1 MANVVL
7 SNVQKR
13 FADGTIA
20 VHDFSLE
27 VEDGEFLTFLGP
39 SGCGKTTTLRMVA
52 GLETPSAGTIHFGNR
67 RIDDLE
73 PAERNVAMVFQSY
86 ALYPHMTVAEN
97 LAYPLRKRGVPKP
110 ERDTRVGATAK
121 LLQIEPL
128 LARRPK
134 QLSGGQQ
141 QRVALGRA
149 IIRDPDVFLLDEPLS
164 NLDATLRAYMRA
176 ELVQLHR
183 RIRKTM
189 IYVTHDQVEAMTM
202 STRIAVMH
210 QGRLQQVGPPNE
222 VYERPV
228 NRFVASF
235 VGTPAINFIDGRI
248 SVGGHGLEFVSDGL
262 VFPIGDHVSG
272 ADFHAGRSV
281 VAGIRPEDVMIGG
294 EVLGHGVG
302 GGDAEVLVVEPLGH
316 ETLVV
321 LRVGTSQVVARA
333 PARSDVRPG
342 QRLPFSINPQRVHLF
357 DSATG
362 DRIAS
367 R

>member
-1 MANVVL
+1 VNVTL
-7 SNVQKR
+7 SNINKR

-27 VEDGEFLTFLGP
+27 IASGEFLTFLGP
-39 SGCGKTTTLRMVA
+39 SGCGKTTTLRMIA
-52 GLETPSAGTIHFGNR
+52 GLELPTAGEIHFGAR
-67 RIDDLE
+67 RIDDLA
-73 PAERNVAMVFQSY
+73 PGDRNVAMVFQSY

-97 LAYPLRKRGVPKP
+97 LAYPLRKRGVAR
-110 ERDTRVGATAK
+110 EQRAARVAATAK

-128 LARRPK
+128 LQRRPK

-183 RIRKTM
+183 RIGKTM

-210 QGRLQQVGPPNE
+210 QGRLQQVGTPAE
-222 VYERPV
+222 VYARPA

-235 VGTPAINFIDGRI
+235 VGTPAMNFVEGVLRPEPA
-248 SVGGHGLEFVSDGL
+248 GMRFVADGL
-262 VFPIGDHVSG
+262 AVPVEG
-272 ADFHAGRSV
+272 AASSAGRPV
-281 VAGIRPEDVMIGG
+281 LAGFRPEDVAIAPATERGAAPA
-294 EVLGHGVG
+294 HGPG
-302 GGDAEVLVVEPLGH
+302 QVLVVEPLGH

-321 LRVGTSQVVARA
+321 LEAGTSQLVARCPSGFGLA
-333 PARSDVRPG
+333 AG
-342 QRLPFSINPQRVHLF
+342 ERVGVVLNASRMHLF
-357 DSATG
+357 DPGSGERINAAR
-362 DRIAS
+362 DR
-367 R
+367 

>member
-73 PAERNVAMVFQSY
+73 PGERNVAMVFQSY

-97 LAYPLRKRGVPKP
+97 LAYPLRKRGVAKP
-110 ERDTRVGATAK
+110 EREVRVAETAK

-183 RIRKTM
+183 RIGKTM

-210 QGRLQQVGPPNE
+210 QGRLQQVGPPSE

-235 VGTPAINFIDGRI
+235 VGTPAINFLEGTIGNAGDGRAFI
-248 SVGGHGLEFVSDGL
+248 GDGL
-262 VFPIGDHVSG
+262 VFPLGG
-272 ADFHAGRSV
+272 YANGPEFGEGRSV
-281 VAGIRPEDVMIGG
+281 VVGIRPEDVTIGVEPPG
-294 EVLGHGVG
+294 QSDRG
-302 GGDAEVLVVEPLGH
+302 GAAEVLVVEPLGH

-321 LRVGTSQVVARA
+321 LRVGASQVVARA
-333 PARSDVRPG
+333 PARSDVSPG
-342 QRLPFSINPQRVHLF
+342 QRLPFSINPERVHLF
-357 DSATG
+357 DARTG
-362 DRIAS
+362 DRLG
-367 R
+367 

>member
-1 MANVVL
+1 VNVTL
-7 SNVQKR
+7 SHIQKR
-13 FADGTIA
+13 FADGTVA

-27 VEDGEFLTFLGP
+27 VAAGEFLTFLGP
-39 SGCGKTTTLRMVA
+39 SGCGKTTTLRMIA
-52 GLETPSAGTIHFGNR
+52 GLELPTAGAIHFGSR
-67 RIDDLE
+67 RIDDLA
-73 PAERNVAMVFQSY
+73 PGDRNVAMVFQSY

-97 LAYPLRKRGVPKP
+97 LAYPLRKRGVPRD
-110 ERDTRVGATAK
+110 ERAARVAATAK

-128 LARRPK
+128 LQRRPK

-183 RIRKTM
+183 RIGKTM

-210 QGRLQQVGPPNE
+210 QGRLQQVGTPAD
-222 VYERPV
+222 VYARPA

-235 VGTPAINFIDGRI
+235 VGTPAMNFVEGALRLEPTGMQFVADGLAVAVDGRA
-248 SVGGHGLEFVSDGL
+248 VDANRPAL
-262 VFPIGDHVSG
+262 
-272 ADFHAGRSV
+272 AGF
-281 VAGIRPEDVMIGG
+281 RPEDVSIGPAG
-294 EVLGHGVG
+294 EGGAGPAHGIG
-302 GGDAEVLVVEPLGH
+302 QVLVVEPLGH

-321 LRVGTSQVVARA
+321 LEVGANQLVARCPSGIGLAAGERVGVVLNAGRA
-333 PARSDVRPG
+333 
-342 QRLPFSINPQRVHLF
+342 HLF
-357 DSATG
+357 DNVSGERLTV
-362 DRIAS
+362 
-367 R
+367 

>member
-73 PAERNVAMVFQSY
+73 PGERNVAMVFQSY
-86 ALYPHMTVAEN
+86 ALYPHMTVGEN

-110 ERDTRVGATAK
+110 ERDTRVAATAK

-183 RIRKTM
+183 RIGKTM

-210 QGRLQQVGPPNE
+210 QGRLQQVGPPSE
-222 VYERPV
+222 VYERPL

-248 SVGGHGLEFVSDGL
+248 SATGDGLAFVGDGL
-262 VFPIGDHVSG
+262 VFPIADQVGGAESG
-272 ADFHAGRSV
+272 GGRPV
-281 VAGIRPEDVMIGG
+281 VAGIRPEDVTIGG
-294 EVLGHGVG
+294 GQPGQ
-302 GGDAEVLVVEPLGH
+302 GDAEVLVVEPLGH

-333 PARSDVRPG
+333 PARSDVTPG
-342 QRLPFSINPQRVHLF
+342 QRLPFSINRQRVHLF
-357 DSATG
+357 DAATG
-362 DRIAS
+362 DRLG
-367 R
+367 